1 MGNQPSQNALNN
13 ALRDAVSR
21 SSEIRI
27 SVTGRKSG
35 RIISIPIWFVAE
47 ADKLYLLP
55 VQGTN
60 TQWYQNVLRNPTMRI
75 AAGNAEE
82 ELRATP
88 ISDSKEVST
97 VVEKFRAKYGA
108 ADVKKYYS
116 GFDAAVVV
124 HLQQLT

>member
-13 ALRDAVSR
+13 SLKDAVSG

-47 ADKLYLLP
+47 GDKLYLLP
-55 VQGTN
+55 VQGAN

-75 AAGNAEE
+75 AAGKAEE
-82 ELRATP
+82 ELRARP
-88 ISDSKEVST
+88 ISDTKEISS
-97 VVEKFRAKYGA
+97 VVEKFRAKYGTG
-108 ADVKKYYS
+108 DVKKYYS
-116 GFDAAVVV
+116 QFDIAVVV
-124 HLQQLT
+124 HLS

>member
-1 MGNQPSQNALNN
+1 MGNQPSQNALNKP
-13 ALRDAVSR
+13 LKDAVSR

-35 RIISIPIWFVAE
+35 RIISNPIWFVAE
-47 ADKLYLLP
+47 GDKLYLLP
-55 VQGTN
+55 VKGTN

-88 ISDSKEVST
+88 ISDTKEISS
-97 VVEKFRAKYGA
+97 VVEKFRAKYGTG
-108 ADVKKYYS
+108 DVKKYYS
-116 GFDAAVVV
+116 RFDAAVVV
-124 HLQQLT
+124 PLPS